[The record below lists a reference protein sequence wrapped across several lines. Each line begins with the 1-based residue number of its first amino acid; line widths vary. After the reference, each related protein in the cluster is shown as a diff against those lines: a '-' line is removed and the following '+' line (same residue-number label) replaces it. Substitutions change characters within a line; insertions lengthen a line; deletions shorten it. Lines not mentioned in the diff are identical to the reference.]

1 MDAASSVAGSAHVA
15 SRKTGQMTVAAT
27 EEMLTGSKK
36 ALKATIPM
44 ANALLATTQG
54 LLASNLS
61 DNLNSWLQDIAAGSA
76 TIYDKAMDAT
86 YNATHLGGSQHRLF
100 DGGHTVA
107 GAWAA
112 ARSASP
118 DDNIIQEALGTIQGL
133 FRDGTTPQGLPLA
146 NWDKGTFERVAGT
159 LESNFGISKGWF
171 YDLNTYDAGELLG
184 GTVGVLALA
193 LGWNRADTETFAKF
207 VGSMGLSAAIGANP
221 LLLVVTVAALAK
233 AFHKAHQTGEYAEL
247 IDGQLKGGMGAGAT
261 VAAVSLVGVAGG
273 PAGVALLAGLAAG
286 TLANMAT
293 KNVSVAQ
300 IGRFMAEQTPAIANE
315 LKERAGWLE
324 VATEPRWHSH
334 ESR

>member
-300 IGRFMAEQTPAIANE
+300 IGRFMAEQTPTIANE
-315 LKERAGWLE
+315 LKERAGWLG
-324 VATEPRWHSH
+324 VATEPRWHGH